1 MNVAELNVLKEMLSS
16 PKKIVITTHKGPD
29 GDAIGS
35 SLALGNYLIKKGHDV
50 TVITP
55 NEYPKFLKWMKGDK
69 QVIEFCHNIK
79 KASEITNKAEIIF
92 CLDFNTLSRIDTF
105 EPVVSASKAYKA
117 LIDHHQQPDTF
128 DFNYSDTNACSTA
141 QMIFE
146 FINAFDDLD
155 YIDRDIAECIYA
167 GILTDTGN
175 FRFKSV
181 TSRTHEVVAHLISKG
196 AQTHLVNDR
205 IYDNNSVSRLK
216 LLGYCLNDKLEV
228 LPEYSSAI
236 INLTHKELDRFN
248 FQKGDTEGVVNYA
261 LSIEGISVAAFFVER
276 DGLVK
281 ISFRSKGDFSVNQLA
296 RDHFNGGGH
305 INAAGGAYGSDIN
318 KAIEKFK
325 EILPNYI
332 NTNN

>member
-105 EPVVSASKAYKA
+105 EPVVSASEAYKA